1 MGSGR
6 TETVATR
13 GRTDEK
19 WAERRDWGLFLG
31 AACLGIAGAALGIW
45 LTVVAMVLVAIGP
58 VRRLDR
64 RYHSALAPPR
74 SREEADEGLRPDD

>member
-64 RYHSALAPPR
+64 R
-74 SREEADEGLRPDD
+74 